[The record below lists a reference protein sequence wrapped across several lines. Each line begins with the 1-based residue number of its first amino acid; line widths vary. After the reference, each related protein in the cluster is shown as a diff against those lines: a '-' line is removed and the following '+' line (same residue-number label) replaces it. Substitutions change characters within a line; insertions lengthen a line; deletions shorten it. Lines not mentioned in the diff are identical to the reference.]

1 MQECKVTS
9 CPFFAL
15 MNHSQS
21 IATFY
26 LVVGA
31 LLIASGVLG
40 MSRFPDMVIK
50 KIEGESALV
59 EPDSIDA

>member
-1 MQECKVTS
+1 
-9 CPFFAL
+9 

-40 MSRFPDMVIK
+40 MSRIPDMVVR
-50 KIEGESALV
+50 KIEGESTL
-59 EPDSIDA
+59 EELDSIGE

>member
-1 MQECKVTS
+1 
-9 CPFFAL
+9 
-15 MNHSQS
+15 MNHSES

-40 MSRFPDMVIK
+40 MSRIPDMVIK